1 MSEILFK
8 DFQISDELKKAVEEL
23 GYETPTPIQRQ
34 SIPLILAGHDVT
46 GQSQTGS
53 GKTASFGLPA
63 LDRIQL
69 DLPANVPQV
78 LILCPTRE
86 LAMQA
91 SNELRKFAKYK
102 PEIRIV
108 TIFGGDSYDRQFS
121 QLRNGCHIVV
131 GTPGRVMDH
140 MRRGTLK
147 ISKIHMLIL
156 DEADEMLNM
165 GFREDIETI
174 LLDAPQARQTILF
187 SATMPPEILE
197 LSVKYQTEPQT
208 VRIDN
213 KQMTVSTLEQFYFET
228 PRGRKTDAVV
238 SLLAYSQPK
247 RAIIFCNTKKM
258 VDELVEELGNRG
270 FPAQGLHGDMRQS
283 QRTQVMSQYKSGK
296 FAILVATDVAA
307 RGIDVND
314 VEIVL
319 NFDLPQDEEY
329 YVHRI
334 GRTARAGKAGKSFTL
349 IQGRGQFTQLK
360 DIMRY
365 TKSQIQAQSL
375 PSIEEIRQQ
384 QMVQKTA
391 DIKRFMETEDFQA
404 YVPVIESMTG
414 EAYSAVEVAAALYAM
429 QYGSD
434 QNLDKLAD
442 LQVAPADSVA
452 APEKFLKRRSEV
464 RTNKNGEV
472 IRDKDRK
479 VIREPGMAVIKI
491 SIGHNDRVS
500 AAHILSAVAGG
511 SGLPGKLVGAI
522 TIQKTFSLVDV
533 PKEYRKSIVEKLNN
547 TKIKGKT
554 VKVL

>member
-1 MSEILFK
+1 MTNIQFQ
-8 DFQISDELKKAVEEL
+8 DFQISDELKRAVQEL
-23 GYETPTPIQRQ
+23 GYETPTPIQQQ
-34 SIPLILAGHDVT
+34 SIPLILEGKDVT

-63 LDRIQL
+63 LDKIQP
-69 DLPANVPQV
+69 DLPINIPQV

-121 QLRNGCHIVV
+121 QLRSGCQIVV

-140 MRRGTLK
+140 MRRKTLN
-147 ISKIHMLIL
+147 ISKIRMLIL

-174 LLDAPQARQTILF
+174 LLDAPEQRQTILF

-197 LSVKYQTEPQT
+197 LSVKYQNEPHT

-228 PRGRKTDAVV
+228 PRGRKFDAAV
-238 SLLAYSQPK
+238 SLLSYSQPK

-258 VDELVEELGNRG
+258 VDELVEELNKRG

-283 QRTQVMSQYKSGK
+283 QRTLVMNQYKSGK

-334 GRTARAGKAGKSFTL
+334 GRTARAGKTGKSFTL

-365 TKSQIQAQSL
+365 TKSQIQPQVL
-375 PSIEEIRQQ
+375 PSVDEIREQQ
-384 QMVQKTA
+384 VQQKA
-391 DIKRFMETEDFQA
+391 KDLKRFMETEDYQK
-404 YVPVIESMTG
+404 YIPVIEKIAADS
-414 EAYSAVEVAAALYAM
+414 YSPVEIAAALYAM
-429 QYGSD
+429 QQGPEQD
-434 QNLDKLAD
+434 LAQLAN
-442 LQVAPADSVA
+442 LQVLPTESEPVQDRNM
-452 APEKFLKRRSEV
+452 RRRGDV
-464 RTNKNGEV
+464 RTNKQGQV
-472 IRDKDRK
+472 IRDRDRK
-479 VIREPGMAVIKI
+479 VIREPGTAVIKI

-511 SGLPGKLVGAI
+511 SGVPGKLIGAI
-522 TIQKTFSLVDV
+522 TIQQTFSLVDV

>member
-1 MSEILFK
+1 MTNIQFQ
-8 DFQISDELKKAVEEL
+8 DFQISDELKRAVQEL
-23 GYETPTPIQRQ
+23 GYETPTPIQQQ
-34 SIPLILAGHDVT
+34 SIPLILEGKDVT

-63 LDRIQL
+63 LDKIQI
-69 DLPANVPQV
+69 DIAPNIPQV

-91 SNELRKFAKYK
+91 SSELKKFSKYK
-102 PEIRIV
+102 PDIRIV
-108 TIFGGDSYDRQFS
+108 TIFGGDSYERQFS
-121 QLRNGCHIVV
+121 QLRSGCQIVV

-140 MRRGTLK
+140 MRRGTLN
-147 ISKIHMLIL
+147 ISRIRMLIL

-174 LLDAPQARQTILF
+174 LLDAPSQRQTILF

-197 LSVKYQTEPQT
+197 LSVKYQTEPHT

-228 PRGRKTDAVV
+228 PRGRKSDAVV
-238 SLLAYSQPK
+238 SLLSFSQPK

-258 VDELVEELGNRG
+258 VDELVEELGTRG

-283 QRTQVMSQYKSGK
+283 QRTQVMNQYKAGK

-319 NFDLPQDEEY
+319 NYDLPQDEEY

-334 GRTARAGKAGKSFTL
+334 GRTARAGKTGKSFTL
-349 IQGRGQFTQLK
+349 IQGRGQLTQLR

-365 TKSQIQAQSL
+365 TKSQIQPQIL
-375 PSIEEIRQQ
+375 PSVDEIRQQ
-384 QMVQKTA
+384 QVQQKA
-391 DIKRFMETEDFQA
+391 KDLKHFMETEDFQKFI
-404 YVPVIESMTG
+404 PVIEQLTS
-414 EAYSAVEVAAALYAM
+414 EAYTATEVAAALYAM
-429 QYGSD
+429 QQGPEQD
-434 QNLDKLAD
+434 LAHLAN
-442 LQVAPADSVA
+442 LQVLPMESEVVKDRF
-452 APEKFLKRRSEV
+452 PIRRSDV
-464 RTNKNGEV
+464 RTNSQGQV
-472 IRDKDRK
+472 IRDRDRK
-479 VIREPGMAVIKI
+479 VIREPGTAVIKI

-511 SGLPGKLVGAI
+511 SGIPGKLIGAI
-522 TIQKTFSLVDV
+522 TIQKTYSLVDV
-533 PKEYRKSIVEKLNN
+533 PKEYRKSIIEKLNN

>member
-1 MSEILFK
+1 MGYNGLFWRRQKERYMTDLQFK
-8 DFQISDELKKAVEEL
+8 DFQISDELKRAVQEL
-23 GYETPTPIQRQ
+23 GYETPTPIQQQ
-34 SIPLILAGHDVT
+34 SIPLILAGRDVT

-63 LDRIQL
+63 LDGIRT
-69 DLPANVPQV
+69 DLAPNVPQV

-86 LAMQA
+86 LAMQG

-108 TIFGGDSYDRQFS
+108 TIYGGDSYERQFS
-121 QLRNGCHIVV
+121 QLRSGCQIVV
-131 GTPGRVMDH
+131 GTPGRIMDH
-140 MRRGTLK
+140 MRRRTLN
-147 ISKIHMLIL
+147 ISNIHMLIL

-174 LLDAPQARQTILF
+174 LLDAPEKRQTILF
-187 SATMPPEILE
+187 SATMPPAILD
-197 LSVKYQTEPQT
+197 LSIKYQTNPEI

-228 PRGRKTDAVV
+228 PRGRKSDAVV
-238 SLLAYSQPK
+238 SLLSYSQPK

-283 QRTQVMSQYKSGK
+283 QRTLVMNQYKAGK

-319 NFDLPQDEEY
+319 NYDLPQDEEY

-349 IQGRGQFTQLK
+349 VQGRGQITQLK

-365 TKSQIQAQSL
+365 TKSKIEPQTL
-375 PSIEEIRQQ
+375 PSIEEIKQQ
-384 QMVQKTA
+384 NHLQK
-391 DIKRFMETEDFQA
+391 Q
-404 YVPVIESMTG
+404 
-414 EAYSAVEVAAALYAM
+414 
-429 QYGSD
+429 
-434 QNLDKLAD
+434 
-442 LQVAPADSVA
+442 
-452 APEKFLKRRSEV
+452 
-464 RTNKNGEV
+464 KN
-472 IRDKDRK
+472 
-479 VIREPGMAVIKI
+479 
-491 SIGHNDRVS
+491 
-500 AAHILSAVAGG
+500 
-511 SGLPGKLVGAI
+511 
-522 TIQKTFSLVDV
+522 
-533 PKEYRKSIVEKLNN
+533 
-547 TKIKGKT
+547 
-554 VKVL
+554 